1 MASLSLHLYILNF
14 ESEITM
20 IKKIKYEVSK
30 DQETGDT
37 IILKHQFK
45 VIHEAVFPVLIA
57 SCRCYKYDLAGRL
70 IKQDVH

>member
-1 MASLSLHLYILNF
+1 
-14 ESEITM
+14 M

-37 IILKHQFK
+37 IILKHQFR
-45 VIHEAVFPVLIA
+45 VSNEAVFPVLIA